1 VRAIKGRSRA
11 ISKTALD
18 LSMPH
23 YLRSARTLV
32 PLLAGFVVLAVSVLA
47 GAWIFERQQIASQ
60 WVRHTLEVQK
70 IISDIAL
77 GAADAETGSRG
88 YLLTGD
94 SAYVDSYD
102 EAISPM
108 SAEVDALAKTT
119 ADNPRQRAAI
129 EKLRPAVRAKID
141 ALNHTVALMRA
152 GQTEG
157 AQAFVHTGH
166 GREAMAT
173 LRAIL
178 DGMLEE
184 ENRLLAIRAASMQ
197 RSVALGRLVW
207 LCSAAA
213 VLLLSVFV
221 VWDARRRIHV
231 LQETNQRL
239 ANEASARKVAQGQV
253 HQLQKMQAVG
263 QLTGGIAHDFN
274 NMLAIVIGSLDIALR
289 RLSGSEHP
297 QLSPLMR
304 TAADGA
310 KKAAALTSRLLAFA
324 RQQPLEPKVADAN
337 KLVAQMSEILRRT
350 LGETVQLE
358 TVLAGGLWQ
367 VFVDP
372 AQIESSLVNLCLNA
386 SDAMRGGGR
395 LTIETANTE
404 LDDQYARTHDEVVA
418 GQYVMLSVTDTGTG
432 MTPEVLDRAFEPFY
446 TTKGVGQGSGLGLS
460 QVFGFLKQSK
470 GHVKI
475 YSELGHGTCVKLYLP
490 RYLTTEIQM
499 SHKPALRSLMPVGS
513 GEETILVVEDERE
526 VRATSVAALQELGYK
541 TLEAAS
547 GQEALSVIEGASG
560 VDLLFT
566 DIVMPEMSGRQL
578 AEAVLRIRPT
588 IKVLYTTGYT
598 RNAIV
603 HNGVVDSNV
612 SFLAKPFSIDALARK
627 VRAVLDAKS
636 GI

>member
-1 VRAIKGRSRA
+1 MR
-11 ISKTALD
+11 KTAVELA
-18 LSMPH
+18 MPH

-32 PLLAGFVVLAVSVLA
+32 PLLAGFVVLTVSILA
-47 GAWIFERQQIASQ
+47 GAWIFERQQITAQ
-60 WVRHTLEVQK
+60 WVRHTLEVQQM
-70 IISDIAL
+70 ISNIAL
-77 GAADAETGSRG
+77 RAADAERGSRG

-94 SAYVDSYD
+94 SDYLDSFD
-102 EAISPM
+102 EAIGPIP
-108 SAEVDALAKTT
+108 AEVDTLSKTT
-119 ADNPRQRAAI
+119 ADNSIQRAAI

-141 ALNHTVALMRA
+141 ALKHTVALMRA
-152 GQTEG
+152 GQAED
-157 AQAFVHTGH
+157 AHAFVRAGR
-166 GREAMAT
+166 GRETMVT
-173 LRAIL
+173 LRVIL
-178 DGMLEE
+178 DGMAEE
-184 ENRLLAIRAASMQ
+184 ENRLLAIRAASVQ
-197 RSVALGRLVW
+197 RSLAVGRLVW
-207 LCSAAA
+207 LWSAAA
-213 VLLLSVFV
+213 VLVLSVFV
-221 VWDARRRIHV
+221 VWDARRQIHV

-239 ANEASARKVAQGQV
+239 ANEASARKDAQGQV

-297 QLSPLMR
+297 QLAQLIR
-304 TAADGA
+304 TAAEGA
-310 KKAAALTSRLLAFA
+310 RKAAALTSRLLAFS

-358 TVLAGGLWQ
+358 TVLAGGLWR
-367 VFVDP
+367 VFADP

-386 SDAMRGGGR
+386 RDAMQGGGR

-404 LDDQYARTHDEVVA
+404 LDDQYARAHDEVAA

-432 MTPEVLDRAFEPFY
+432 MSPEVLERAFEPFY

-460 QVFGFLKQSK
+460 QVLGFIKQSK

-490 RYLTTEIQM
+490 RYLDTDLRM
-499 SHKPALRSLMPVGS
+499 GHKPASQSVMPVAS
-513 GEETILVVEDERE
+513 GKETILVVEDERD

-541 TLEAAS
+541 TLEAAN
-547 GQEALSVIEGASG
+547 GREALSVIESASG

-578 AEAVLRIRPT
+578 ADAVLRIRPA

-603 HNGVVDSNV
+603 HNGVVDNNV

-627 VRAVLDAKS
+627 VRDVLDAKS

>member
-1 VRAIKGRSRA
+1 
-11 ISKTALD
+11 
-18 LSMPH
+18 MPN

-32 PLLAGFVVLAVSVLA
+32 PLLAGFVVLAISVFA

-70 IISDIAL
+70 IIGNIAL
-77 GAADAETGSRG
+77 RAADAETGSRG

-94 SAYVDSYD
+94 SVYLDSYT
-102 EAISPM
+102 EAIGPM
-108 SAEVDALAKTT
+108 PAEIDTLYKTT
-119 ADNPRQRAAI
+119 ADNPIQSAAI
-129 EKLRPAVRAKID
+129 ERLRPAVLAKID
-141 ALNHTVALMRA
+141 ALDHAVALMRA
-152 GQTEG
+152 GQAED
-157 AQAFVHTGH
+157 ANAFVRTGH

-178 DGMLEE
+178 DGMADE
-184 ENRLLAIRAASMQ
+184 ENRLLALRTARVQ

-213 VLLLSVFV
+213 VLALSVFT
-221 VWDARRRIHV
+221 VWDARKRIQV

-239 ANEASARKVAQGQV
+239 ANEASARKDAQGQV
-253 HQLQKMQAVG
+253 RQLQKMQAVG

-289 RLSGSEHP
+289 RLSGAEHP
-297 QLSPLMR
+297 QLAQLLR
-304 TAADGA
+304 NAGDGA
-310 KKAAALTSRLLAFA
+310 RKAAALTSRLLAFA
-324 RQQPLEPKVADAN
+324 RQQPLEPRIGDAN
-337 KLVAQMSEILRRT
+337 KLVAQMSEMLRRT

-358 TVLAGGLWQ
+358 TVLAGGLWR
-367 VFVDP
+367 VFADP
-372 AQIESSLVNLCLNA
+372 AQIESCLVNLCLNA
-386 SDAMRGGGR
+386 RDAMQSGGR

-404 LDDQYARTHDEVVA
+404 LDDQYARAHEEVTA
-418 GQYVMLSVTDTGTG
+418 GQYVMLSVTDTGIG
-432 MTPEVLDRAFEPFY
+432 MVPEVLERAFEPFY
-446 TTKGVGQGSGLGLS
+446 TTKSVGQGSGLGLS
-460 QVFGFLKQSK
+460 QVFGFIKQSK

-475 YSELGHGTCVKLYLP
+475 YSEPGHGTCVKVYLP
-490 RYLTTEIQM
+490 RYLGTDLQIG
-499 SHKPALRSLMPVGS
+499 HKADLKGLTPVAT
-513 GEETILVVEDERE
+513 GEETILVVEDESE
-526 VRATSVAALQELGYK
+526 VRATSVAALRELGYK
-541 TLEAAS
+541 TIEAAN
-547 GQEALSVIEGASG
+547 GKEALAIIENVPG

-578 AEAVLRIRPT
+578 ADAVIRIRPA

-603 HNGVVDSNV
+603 HNGVVDNNV

-627 VRAVLDAKS
+627 VRDVLNAKS